1 MFDRHLFICTNLKP
15 QDKPSC
21 AARGAEALRERVKHA
36 ASRVAAES
44 PERKIRVN
52 ASGCLGQCAQGIAAV
67 CYPKGTWLTELAD
80 DSASEARLLALL
92 QD

>member
-15 QDKPSC
+15 DGKPSC
-21 AARGAEALRERVKHA
+21 AAKGAETLRDRVKQA
-36 ASRVAAES
+36 ASRLAAAS
-44 PERKIRVN
+44 PGRKIRVN

-67 CYPKGTWLTELAD
+67 CYPQGTWLTELAD